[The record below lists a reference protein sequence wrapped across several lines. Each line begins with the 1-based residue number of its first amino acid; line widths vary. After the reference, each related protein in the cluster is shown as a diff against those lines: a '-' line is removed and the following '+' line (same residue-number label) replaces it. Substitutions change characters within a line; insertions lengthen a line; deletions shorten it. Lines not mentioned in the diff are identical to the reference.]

1 MGFVSLW
8 KLIVGF
14 VHTFDLL
21 KVDEISCY
29 HCHVDGLFIILHD

>member
-21 KVDEISCY
+21 KVDEISFLSLPC
-29 HCHVDGLFIILHD
+29 